1 MAAEQVTGGFVV
13 CSLALPNHT
22 IAEVR
27 MLSQEQSIM
36 ALYTAQQSSCLAAA
50 TTTIPTGKAR
60 YAPHSQPARLRY
72 DPGVEHMW

>member
-27 MLSQEQSIM
+27 MLSQKRSM
-36 ALYTAQQSSCLAAA
+36 AGAGRAAELLLDHYNHHH
-50 TTTIPTGKAR
+50 PSGKAR
-60 YAPHSQPARLRY
+60 YAPHGQPCEAAI
-72 DPGVEHMW
+72 